1 MSEKLSDA
9 KAQVRELQTEVKEL
23 RKTLGGKAE
32 QKDVAALDTRM
43 DGYATQKD
51 IESTRELLS
60 SKIAQRAE
68 DAATRSAKLEH
79 VTGVDHAGRLVEI
92 EKLLPTMHPSEDAT
106 ANYATID
113 AELKRQHDVAEA
125 RHAEHSKK
133 AEKLNGTAD
142 VRADEARLRLLP
154 LLRPLL
160 PPPAATRLPH
170 LRPLPPQAK
179 KQAATNPNPNPNRRR
194 SRRPRRS
201 SGSSGSRPSRRVRP
215 SRPCWRTSTGRP
227 LPLPLPLP

>member
-1 MSEKLSDA
+1 MIQGLETKLEESNGANAALTTALQEALETKADEAALVALALEQAATAKQVVAVVAGDDPHQAQMTEKLSDA

-160 PPPAATRLPH
+160 PPPASTR
-170 LRPLPPQAK
+170 
-179 KQAATNPNPNPNRRR
+179 
-194 SRRPRRS
+194 
-201 SGSSGSRPSRRVRP
+201 
-215 SRPCWRTSTGRP
+215 
-227 LPLPLPLP
+227 